1 MPLLLKQQP
10 RAMSP
15 LLLSVSGSEAS
26 KGEASTAE
34 LQNCVP

>member
-26 KGEASTAE
+26 KGETE